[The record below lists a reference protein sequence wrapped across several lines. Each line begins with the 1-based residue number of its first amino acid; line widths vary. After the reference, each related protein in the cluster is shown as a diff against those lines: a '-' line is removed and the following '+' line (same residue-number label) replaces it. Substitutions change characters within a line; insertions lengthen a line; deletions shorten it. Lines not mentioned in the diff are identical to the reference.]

1 MLVTNYFWYPLTS
14 IVFFCKMD
22 IQRLD
27 KVNVG
32 NQNFLVTNIVQNIL
46 YVPQKGGGEN
56 MIDFSL
62 HEPKI
67 INIVLIMSQ

>member
-1 MLVTNYFWYPLTS
+1 
-14 IVFFCKMD
+14 MD

-46 YVPQKGGGEN
+46 YVPQKGEGEN

-62 HEPKI
+62 HGPKI